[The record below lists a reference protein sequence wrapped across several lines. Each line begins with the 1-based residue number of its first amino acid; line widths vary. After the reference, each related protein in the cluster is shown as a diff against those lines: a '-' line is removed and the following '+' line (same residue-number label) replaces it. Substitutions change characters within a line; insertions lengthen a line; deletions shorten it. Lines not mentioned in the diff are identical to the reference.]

1 MSQRKSKDVDNSGV
15 IVLMLGLYLIV
26 LAFFILL
33 NTISQISI
41 ERFQKATSSI
51 ASGFGFEPIQFAPP
65 QEELDPNVTRTY
77 EKISADIRRMLES
90 YVAFENF
97 NAEQVDLGQMI
108 VRLKPEA
115 FFAKDSW
122 QLKQDQVGFFQNMA
136 ELMNAERNGVVL
148 HVDVVVNTGA
158 RPAKPEQAEVAGRR
172 AAMFVRALA
181 ERGIASLLLSAE
193 VREINTPEIVL
204 LFNAV
209 AQGGAQ

>member
-181 ERGIASLLLSAE
+181 ERGIASPLLSAE